1 MAEYIRRDVAI
12 AEIQRFAN
20 PDEYEIVTAEEI
32 YETAIAAVD
41 CTPAAEVAEVV
52 RCKDCKKWTRVHT
65 CEEFKSDRLATGG
78 RTVFMTE
85 PTDFCSYGERRDKE

>member
-1 MAEYIRRDVAI
+1 MAKYVRRDIAI
-12 AEIQRFAN
+12 SEIQKFAN
-20 PDEYEIVTAEEI
+20 PDDHEIITVEEV

-41 CTPAAEVAEVV
+41 CAPAADVVEVV
-52 RCKDCKKWTRVHT
+52 RCKDCKKWTREHT

-85 PTDFCSYGERRDKE
+85 PIDFCSYGERRDAE